1 MNITLDEILKELL
14 PEFIDDWEKELDEK
28 YDKLISEKNEKDM
41 YRLAHTL
48 KGSGYQFGLNELG
61 DMGVELMEVCK
72 KNDWKAVE
80 EMGIQIKNSF
90 ADIKLYIQENPL

>member
-28 YDKLISEKNEKDM
+28 YDKYVSEKNEKDM

-61 DMGVELMEVCK
+61 DLGIKLMQVCK
-72 KNDWKAVE
+72 ENDWKTVE
-80 EMGIQIKNSF
+80 EMGILIKKSF
-90 ADIKLYIQENPL
+90 ADVKLYIQENPL